1 MSVSTKWRMLKGFY
15 LGLLFGILQVPI
27 WLSSKAKLFWI
38 QQLGPEL
45 LQKWK
50 PGHVPFPLFTY
61 SLTHWAFRS
70 VLAAVPWCSGAVKG
84 LQLSSR
90 LMAPNRGNT
99 GAVQVLCN
107 FGRRRYVVGW
117 ISLPYS
123 SQSYRIACGFPHV
136 MLQVEDVQVGLK
148 LLFLRKICLY
158 VACAPYKVPAR
169 CSTEFCLWCF
179 NRNIYW

>member
-1 MSVSTKWRMLKGFY
+1 
-15 LGLLFGILQVPI
+15 
-27 WLSSKAKLFWI
+27 
-38 QQLGPEL
+38 
-45 LQKWK
+45 
-50 PGHVPFPLFTY
+50 
-61 SLTHWAFRS
+61 
-70 VLAAVPWCSGAVKG
+70 
-84 LQLSSR
+84 
-90 LMAPNRGNT
+90 MAPNRGNT

-169 CSTEFCLWCF
+169 CSTEFCL
-179 NRNIYW
+179 